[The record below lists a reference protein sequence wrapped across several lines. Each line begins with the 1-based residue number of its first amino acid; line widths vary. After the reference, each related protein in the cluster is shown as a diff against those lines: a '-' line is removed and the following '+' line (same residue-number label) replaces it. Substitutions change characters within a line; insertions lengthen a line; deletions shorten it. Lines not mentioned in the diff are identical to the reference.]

1 MTTYN
6 NSTNT
11 SIPSGVSAGSY
22 TNANITVNAA
32 GQVTAASSGSSG
44 NVVNQTT
51 ASVTMAAGTT
61 YINNYTGGVT
71 AYTLP
76 ATAVVG
82 DEFIIVGGL
91 AGTSGWQVNEASGQ
105 TIHLGSATCTTTSG
119 TLTSSNQFDAVT
131 IRCVTANTT
140 FTAIANQGNIA
151 YA

>member
-32 GQVTAASSGSSG
+32 GQITAASSGGSG
-44 NVVNQTT
+44 TVVNQTT
-51 ASVTMAAGTT
+51 STATLAAGNV
-61 YINNYTGGVT
+61 YVNNYTGGQTVF
-71 AYTLP
+71 TLP
-76 ATAVVG
+76 ATAAVG
-82 DEFIIVGGL
+82 DEYTIIGGL
-91 AGTSGWQVNEASGQ
+91 AGSGGWQVAEASGQ
-105 TIHLGSATCTTTSG
+105 TIHFGTATCTTTSG
-119 TLTSSNQFDAVT
+119 TLTSSNQFDCVT

-140 FTAIANQGNIA
+140 FTAYATQGNIA